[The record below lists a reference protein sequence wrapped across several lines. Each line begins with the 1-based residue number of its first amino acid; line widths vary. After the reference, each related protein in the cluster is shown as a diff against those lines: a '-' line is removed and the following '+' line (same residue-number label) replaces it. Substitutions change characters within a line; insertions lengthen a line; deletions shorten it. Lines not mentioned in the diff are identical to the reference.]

1 MDIYKRLVRYVVPF
15 RGQLFLAF
23 ICTLFFTMFNALV
36 SAVTYI
42 VFNGFFNGGKVLVKD
57 LPFLPPDQVFEF
69 SATLIPVM
77 IVVIVLFRG
86 IFDFLSKYMMANVG
100 LRAVMAVRNDLYA
113 HMIRLS
119 MDFYSRGRT
128 GDLISRIMSDVAYIQ
143 GAITE
148 VIVDIFKQPLNI
160 IMNLFMAFYW
170 GGKFALIGALIFPL
184 VAIPIVY
191 LGSRLRKITRN
202 MQEKMADI
210 TAILEETITGIRI
223 VKSFNMEEKEIAKF
237 NDTNKRV
244 FSFLKKMLKVTVIQR
259 PLVEVMGAVGAALA
273 IGVGMKHLPP
283 DRFVAFI
290 TTMFLL
296 YEPIK
301 KLSKVNSS
309 IQQSIGAGTRIF
321 EIMDRPTEIV
331 DVPNAIPFSNTVEK
345 VTFSH
350 VEFAYEKGKNVL
362 KDINFEVGS
371 GEITAL
377 VGASGSGKTTL
388 VNLIL
393 RFYDPDSGQV
403 QINGRNIQD
412 YQFATLR
419 AHIGLV
425 PQETILF
432 NGTLA
437 ENIAYGRPGASSE
450 EILKAAQMAYAHEF
464 IEELPNGF
472 DTQIGERGVMLS
484 GGQRQRISIAR
495 AILKN
500 PPILILDEA
509 TSQLD
514 SASEREVQ
522 KAFENLMQ
530 GKTVFVIAHRLATIK
545 KADRILV
552 FDAGA
557 LVQQGTEAE
566 LLKQGGVYQH
576 LHELQFNS

>member
-1 MDIYKRLVRYVVPF
+1 
-15 RGQLFLAF
+15 
-23 ICTLFFTMFNALV
+23 MFNALV